1 MFALTRKELT
11 VFAVLGA
18 AHALSLM
25 LALVTGLFLFWA
37 LAGLALV
44 AAASCALSMT
54 AVRHYQSARVR
65 LRKTAPAPL

>member
-11 VFAVLGA
+11 VFAILGA

-54 AVRHYQSARVR
+54 AVRHRQSVR
-65 LRKTAPAPL
+65 EPRRTAPAPL